1 MNRSAYYIEQAKR
14 CSEIANSSLVDA
26 VKARLLLFASAK
38 NSNVAEL
45 EADHQA
51 LPARPLMPTDRA

>member
-14 CSEIANSSLVDA
+14 CSEIANSSLEDA

-38 NSNVAEL
+38 NSDVAKL
-45 EADHQA
+45 EAEA
-51 LPARPLMPTDRA
+51 PPATPLMPTDRA